1 MSDTRTY
8 YFIYSRMQQDRIDAA
23 NKAAGLINPT
33 YGKVVVNGS
42 QKIYT
47 DIVTDMSKTPR
58 EIRIRFLTHYLV
70 SKNKMYFP
78 LYHSR

>member
-23 NKAAGLINPT
+23 NKAAGVVNPT

-47 DIVTDMSKTPR
+47 DIVTDMSKTPFADAK
-58 EIRIRFLTHYLV
+58 ILIKGK
-70 SKNKMYFP
+70 KNKISYTLPNF
-78 LYHSR
+78 

>member
-47 DIVTDMSKTPR
+47 DIVTDMSKTPFADAK
-58 EIRIRFLTHYLV
+58 ILIKGK
-70 SKNKMYFP
+70 KNKISYTLPSF
-78 LYHSR
+78 

>member
-8 YFIYSRMQQDRIDAA
+8 YFIYSRTQQDRIDAA

-47 DIVTDMSKTPR
+47 DIVTDMSKTPFADAK
-58 EIRIRFLTHYLV
+58 ILIKGK
-70 SKNKMYFP
+70 KNKISYTLPSF
-78 LYHSR
+78 

>member
-1 MSDTRTY
+1 
-8 YFIYSRMQQDRIDAA
+8 MQQDRIDAA

-47 DIVTDMSKTPR
+47 DIVTDMSKTPFADSK
-58 EIRIRFLTHYLV
+58 ILIKGN
-70 SKNKMYFP
+70 KNKISYTLPSF
-78 LYHSR
+78 

>member
-23 NKAAGLINPT
+23 NKAAGLVNPI

-47 DIVTDMSKTPR
+47 DIVTDMRNTPFADAK
-58 EIRIRFLTHYLV
+58 ILIKGK
-70 SKNKMYFP
+70 KNKISYTLPNF
-78 LYHSR
+78 

>member
-1 MSDTRTY
+1 
-8 YFIYSRMQQDRIDAA
+8 MQQDRIDAT

-47 DIVTDMSKTPR
+47 DIVTDMSKTPFADAK
-58 EIRIRFLTHYLV
+58 ILIKGN
-70 SKNKMYFP
+70 KNKISYTLPSF
-78 LYHSR
+78 